1 MSSDPPDMGG
11 IEAFRF
17 LADIN
22 ISPQTVEA
30 LRLQGWEISRSSQWM
45 PSTAL
50 DEEILNF
57 ARSEV
62 RVVITQDLDFSA
74 LLALSG
80 QDRPSLVTLRLSTS
94 EPEFVTQRLLDAA
107 PLLGRAL
114 AESCAVTIEDA
125 VVRIRKLPIR

>member
-1 MSSDPPDMGG
+1 MSSDPPDPGG
-11 IEAFRF
+11 IGAFRF

-30 LRLQGWEISRSSQWM
+30 LRQHGWEITRSSQWM

-50 DEEILNF
+50 DEEILDF
-57 ARSEV
+57 ARREV
-62 RVVITQDLDFSA
+62 RIVITQDLDFSA

-80 QDRPSLVTLRLSTS
+80 QERPSLVTLRLSTS

-125 VVRIRKLPIR
+125 VVRLRKLPIR